1 MTVNDD
7 LMSEAVSLVP
17 RLECRCTPWAEPV
30 LLGLNNLDWLFVYF
44 GSDPMYRFD
53 EQGRLRRAFVDGQL
67 LRTTGQTLAVMD
79 RQSTSRQ
86 PDPHRTESVLLRHD
100 LTPDLLLQFQ
110 RRVRSEL
117 ESLSSA
123 LSDAEI
129 LRQYPVEVPDIRQTF
144 EAALRRAIAAPVF
157 LAPAIVRR

>member
-17 RLECRCTPWAEPV
+17 RLECRCHPWAEPV
-30 LLGLNNLDWLFVYF
+30 LLGLNKLDWLFVYI

-53 EQGRLRRAFVDGQL
+53 ELGRLRRAFVDGKL

-79 RQSTSRQ
+79 RQSTSRL
-86 PDPHRTESVLLRHD
+86 PDPQRTESILLRHD
-100 LTPDLLLQFQ
+100 LSSDALWEFQ
-110 RRVRSEL
+110 QRVRTDL
-117 ESLSSA
+117 QALANA

-129 LRQYPVEVPDIRQTF
+129 LRQHPVEMPDIRQPF
-144 EAALRRAIAAPVF
+144 ESALRRAMTSREF